1 MEQFEQMKNGG
12 TGRRAY
18 ATGEARFITQVRMD
32 QMLAGEHPYSYA
44 FNNPVTYTDP
54 SGLAPCQMELY
65 NPIRPPQ
72 DPLPIGELWGPT
84 KHKGPWPRGKP
95 GDPCLRPVAGGFS
108 PVGPG
113 ASCNR
118 YLSACHR
125 GSILACNMY
134 YVCMGAGWQGGI
146 SLPPVGGQGANCVRG
161 CLLSVVGGQTLA
173 SCKCGYAQHQ
183 ECFSICGFAP
193 PWPFNWDTWSLVC
206 QDHTWGAPDPGARA
220 WPTP

>member
-18 ATGEARFITQVRMD
+18 ATGEARFITQVCMD

-84 KHKGPWPRGKP
+84 KHKGPWPRGKSGTHACGP
-95 GDPCLRPVAGGFS
+95 LQVVFRPSVRAQAVIGIFRRATGAQFWPAICITFVWVLAGKAESAFRLLEDKAQIALGVA
-108 PVGPG
+108 
-113 ASCNR
+113 C
-118 YLSACHR
+118 
-125 GSILACNMY
+125 
-134 YVCMGAGWQGGI
+134 
-146 SLPPVGGQGANCVRG
+146 
-161 CLLSVVGGQTLA
+161 
-173 SCKCGYAQHQ
+173 
-183 ECFSICGFAP
+183 
-193 PWPFNWDTWSLVC
+193 
-206 QDHTWGAPDPGARA
+206 
-220 WPTP
+220 